1 MHGFSGRLLGHAGTW
16 TIFRKTGKPEGHWER
31 LASGVMCGWRC
42 DINDQ
47 ISEVSMQTEEKLI
60 PFHPTNLT
68 GKRVLALAPHPDDET
83 IGCGG
88 SLAIHANAGDPVKV
102 VFLTNG
108 ARGDTS
114 GKAEK
119 KSYIKIRQEEARKA
133 CKCLGITD
141 LEFWAYEDRAL
152 AGSRGVLT
160 RMIDLLEGYKPD
172 LVYAPS
178 LLEFHPDHRAT
189 AVLLCD
195 AICTRD
201 LKFEV
206 AFYEVGQPLSVNC
219 LVDITSVLNQK
230 MLAGNAYSSQLRER
244 PYKDIFLGLNR
255 FRSLTLSDE
264 VTHAEGFSLWGTD
277 IVRKIGAFSIP
288 FQGFGRFGP
297 APGEAGPLVSV
308 IVRTKDRPVL
318 FANALR
324 SIVRQTYANLEI
336 VVVNDGGQD
345 VKDIVRAL
353 AGVTPVVYVHHEK
366 SRGRSAA
373 ANAGLD
379 HAQGMYL
386 IFLDDDDWFESN
398 HISSLV
404 AALEKEP
411 QAKVAYT
418 GVRGIFNAN
427 DDKPLFFNQRFDPVG
442 LIGGNY
448 IPIHAALFH
457 RSLLRSGCRFDE
469 NLEVYEDWDFWLQL
483 SKFTRFIHLDQ
494 ISANYRASDNSG
506 VGLWADESKTR
517 HGREAIYEKW
527 GKIWS
532 GKEINALLTQ
542 TERVRKALAE
552 EVDNSKKLLSVQAE
566 EIRAR
571 DDVIKGQAEEIR
583 AKDTH
588 IYNLEYKLDLIK
600 GSRVWRL
607 AEFFQK
613 VFYR

>member
-1 MHGFSGRLLGHAGTW
+1 MLG
-16 TIFRKTGKPEGHWER
+16 
-31 LASGVMCGWRC
+31 
-42 DINDQ
+42 
-47 ISEVSMQTEEKLI
+47 EEKLI
-60 PFHPTNLT
+60 PYHPTNLT
-68 GKRVLALAPHPDDET
+68 GKRVLVFAPHPDDET

-119 KSYIKIRQEEARKA
+119 KSYIKIRQEEALKA
-133 CKCLGITD
+133 CRCLGITD

-160 RMIDLLEGYKPD
+160 RVIDLLEKYKPE

-178 LLEFHPDHRAT
+178 PLEFHPDHRAT
-189 AVLLCD
+189 AVLVCD
-195 AICTRD
+195 AIRTRD
-201 LKFEV
+201 MKFDV

-230 MLAGNAYSSQLRER
+230 VLASNAYSSQLRER

-255 FRSLTLSDE
+255 FRSLTLPDG
-264 VTHAEGFSLWGTD
+264 VTHAEGFSLWETGV
-277 IVRKIGAFSIP
+277 IRKIGIFSVP
-288 FQGFGRFGP
+288 FQNLHRLEP

-308 IVRTKDRPVL
+308 IVRTKDRPSL
-318 FANALR
+318 LANALK
-324 SIVRQTYANLEI
+324 SIAQQTYANLEI
-336 VVVNDGGQD
+336 VAVNDGGQD
-345 VKDIVRAL
+345 VRDVVNAL
-353 AGVTPVVYVHHEK
+353 AGNTPVVYVHHEK
-366 SRGRSAA
+366 SKSRSAA

-379 HAQGMYL
+379 HAQGVYF
-386 IFLDDDDWFESN
+386 IFLDDDDWFEPN

-404 AALEKEP
+404 TALEKEP

-418 GVRGIFNAN
+418 GVRGIFNTN
-427 DDKPLFFNQRFDPVG
+427 EDKPGDELFFNQRFDPVR
-442 LIGGNY
+442 LLSGNY

-483 SKFTRFIHLDQ
+483 SRFTRFIHLDQ
-494 ISANYRASDNSG
+494 ISANYRASHNSG
-506 VGLWADESKTR
+506 VGLWTDENKVR
-517 HGREAIYEKW
+517 RGKEAIYEKW

-532 GKEINALLTQ
+532 GEEINALVTQ
-542 TERVRKALAE
+542 SERVRKALAE

-566 EIRAR
+566 KIR
-571 DDVIKGQAEEIR
+571 D
-583 AKDTH
+583 KDTH
-588 IYNLEYKLDLIK
+588 IRNLEYELNLIK

-607 AEFFQK
+607 SQFFQK
-613 VFYR
+613 VF